1 MSQAGRIPAR
11 GAHLSGQEPGRH
23 RARPPEKAVAPA
35 APGPAPRPTAV
46 GQGRSHPFRSS
57 PAPGAAP
64 PHPSRLQTRVL
75 GCPELR
81 VTS

>member
-35 APGPAPRPTAV
+35 ARGPAPRPPAV

-57 PAPGAAP
+57 PAPGGSGASPPLQAP
-64 PHPSRLQTRVL
+64 DS
-75 GCPELR
+75 GAELP
-81 VTS
+81 